1 MRVRERLAVWLL
13 VGSVVLGMG
22 CEARRELAVG
32 LQTDFVPGIEF
43 DDVRVELD
51 GVEAARRAVDVDD
64 SFARPTT
71 LLERTDVAPG
81 RRRIRVALLL
91 DDTEIVR
98 RTVEIPLR
106 DRYLATVVITRSCR
120 EVSCPGPGDSA
131 DESSCSGGVCVRPD
145 CGTEG
150 APACPDPQ
158 CSATRACEASST
170 SCVAPVCV
178 EGLCLELP
186 RVGACS
192 AEEICVPGTGCV
204 LRPSETPD
212 AGVPL
217 DAVIV
222 ECTTDAQC
230 TAGAC
235 EDARC
240 IDGACVATSRCAVG
254 ESCCGGGVC
263 AVDCASATCAGQP
276 AGTVCRAASEPCDA
290 EERCDGTSPT
300 CPPDG
305 FAAPGTECR
314 AAVDA
319 CDVAE
324 QCNGA
329 VPTCPSDGF
338 AGVGTTCP
346 GGVCN
351 GLGACGPCSEGA
363 VCSTGNVCERG
374 ELRCGS
380 GAPVCAAA
388 GPAAPATICRD
399 AAGPCDVAET
409 CNGGTSCPPDGFL
422 SGATCQPAA
431 GPCDMAETCDGT
443 SAACPTD
450 RRLMGVVC
458 RAATG
463 VCARD
468 ALCDGV
474 SDACPANPLRSSGVC
489 RVSSGTCDL
498 AESCDGSSADCPG
511 DARAPGGTECRAS
524 TGTCDP
530 AEACDGSSASCPS
543 NTFAGAGTPC
553 MGGTCNGAGTCVASC
568 GVVQD
573 TYASGA
579 MPFGVAMMDCRRAVV
594 GLFGDTRMF
603 VIDVADSIIGLVDVG
618 VPTLNVTIDV
628 SGTRAYAATA
638 DGRVAVVTLP
648 AGPVTF
654 LPAMVDM
661 RWAAQNPASPADVWV
676 LSTAGVRGIDAT
688 TGAPRFSVGVGFADP
703 NGIAFDPATGDVYVS
718 DRAMGVARFD
728 AAGGLR
734 AGPTMPCASPQ
745 ALVWNTRLGRAHMA
759 CEGGEVVTLTPGLV
773 VEDRDP
779 VPGAFG
785 LAISSDESMLA
796 VTSPSMNRTHV
807 YRIADGSVVMDFAGT
822 TPRRVAFTDG
832 DRFVV
837 ITSQASGIDVLR
849 LP

>member
-1 MRVRERLAVWLL
+1 MRVRERMAVWLL
-13 VGSVVLGMG
+13 VGAVVLGVG
-22 CEARRELAVG
+22 CEAQRELAVG

-51 GVEAARRAVDVDD
+51 GVEAARRVVDVDD

-71 LLERTDVAPG
+71 LLERTGVAPG
-81 RRRIRVALLL
+81 RRRIRVTLLL
-91 DDTEIVR
+91 DDADVVT
-98 RTVEIPLR
+98 RTIEIPFR

-131 DESSCSGGVCVRPD
+131 DESSCAGGVCVRPD

-158 CSATRACEASST
+158 CSPTEPCASSST
-170 SCVAPVCV
+170 ECVSPVCV

-192 AEEICVPGTGCV
+192 ADELCVPGAGCV
-204 LRPSETPD
+204 LRPTETPD

-222 ECTTDAQC
+222 ECTMDAQC

-240 IDGACVATSRCAVG
+240 VEGACVVTSRCALG
-254 ESCCGGGVC
+254 ESCCAGGVC

-276 AGTVCRAASEPCDA
+276 AGTVCRAAAEPCDA

-351 GLGACGPCSEGA
+351 GLGSCGPCTEGA

-374 ELRCGS
+374 ELRCSTGS
-380 GAPVCAAA
+380 PTCAAA
-388 GPAAPATICRD
+388 GPAAPTTICRD
-399 AAGPCDVAET
+399 SVGPCDVAEQ
-409 CNGGTSCPPDGFL
+409 CNGGTSCPPDGFQ
-422 SGATCQPAA
+422 SGTTCGPAA
-431 GPCDMAETCDGT
+431 GPCDVAETCDGT
-443 SAACPTD
+443 SADCPADT
-450 RRLMGVVC
+450 RLSGVVC
-458 RAATG
+458 RAPTG
-463 VCARD
+463 LCAL
-468 ALCDGV
+468 AAMCDGA
-474 SDACPANPLRSSGVC
+474 SDACPPNPLRSSGVC
-489 RVSSGTCDL
+489 RVSGGTCDP
-498 AESCDGSSADCPG
+498 AESCDGSGADCPA
-511 DARAPGGTECRAS
+511 DARSPGGTECRVS

-530 AEACDGSSASCPS
+530 AEACDGVAASCPGD
-543 NTFAGAGTPC
+543 TFASAGTPC
-553 MGGTCNGAGTCVASC
+553 MGGTCNGAGSCVASC
-568 GVVQD
+568 GVVED
-573 TYASGA
+573 SHVTGT
-579 MPFGVAMMDCRRAVV
+579 MPFGVAMMDCRQAVV
-594 GLFGDTRMF
+594 ASFGGTRMYNA
-603 VIDVADSIIGLVDVG
+603 DLADSIVTLIDVG
-618 VPTLNVTIDV
+618 VGTLNVTVDA
-628 SGTRAYAATA
+628 SRTRAFAATT
-638 DGRVAVVTLP
+638 DGRVAVVQLP

-654 LPAMVDM
+654 LPSVPDM
-661 RWAAQNPASPADVWV
+661 RWAAQNPAAPSDLWV
-676 LSTAGVRGIDAT
+676 LSTGGVRAIDVS
-688 TGAPRFSVGVGFADP
+688 TGMPRHSPGLPFADP
-703 NGIAFDPATGDVYVS
+703 NGIAFDPVTGDVYVS
-718 DRAMGVARFD
+718 DRAGGIARIDVMGAV
-728 AAGGLR
+728 R
-734 AGPTMPCASPQ
+734 AGPSMPCTSPQ
-745 ALVWNTRLGRAHMA
+745 QLVWNARLGRVHLA
-759 CEGGEVVTLTPGLV
+759 CEGGEVVTLTPDLSV
-773 VEDRDP
+773 ADRYP
-779 VPGAFG
+779 VPAAFG
-785 LAISSDESMLA
+785 LAISSDDAMLA
-796 VTSPSMNRTHV
+796 VTSPTLDRTHV
-807 YRIADGSVVMDFAGT
+807 VRIVGWMPVRDFAGSR
-822 TPRRVAFTDG
+822 PRRVQFTDS

-837 ITSQASGIDVLR
+837 VTNEGAGLDVHR